1 VLKDKKEWE
10 IMRIIGIGDSV
21 VDIYQDRNEMFP
33 GGNALNVAVLAKQSG
48 AESAAYIGI
57 VGTDIEGDHIL
68 DSLSKNLVDASHV
81 RRAVGDS
88 GKAFVDLNEEGDRIF
103 VKSNKGGVQAKLKL
117 NLTVDDY
124 EYIKSNDVVHT
135 SLYSH
140 LDEELPLLKQYLPI
154 SYDFSNRFSVELLER
169 VCPHIQFAFI
179 SGSDLTEVE
188 LEELFLK
195 IHGLGTPFIIITRGS
210 KGVVMSHN
218 NKRYEQ
224 GIVEANVIDT
234 LGAGDSFIA
243 GFLTHHFNGLTIEES
258 LKAAAQ
264 IAARTCEV
272 NGAFGHGKQ
281 LTT

>member
-1 VLKDKKEWE
+1 
-10 IMRIIGIGDSV
+10 MRIIGIGDSV

-33 GGNALNVAVLAKQSG
+33 GGNALNVAVLSKQSG
-48 AESAAYIGI
+48 AEAAAFIGI
-57 VGTDIEGDHIL
+57 VGTDVEGDHIL
-68 DSLSKNLVDASHV
+68 DSLRKNLIETSQV
-81 RRAVGDS
+81 RRAVGES
-88 GKAFVDLNEEGDRIF
+88 GKAYVDLNVDGDRIF

-117 NLTVDDY
+117 NLAADDY
-124 EYIKSNDVVHT
+124 EYIKSFDLVHT
-135 SLYSH
+135 SIYSH

-154 SYDFSNRFSVELLER
+154 SYDFSNHFTNELLEK

-179 SGSDLTEVE
+179 SGSDFTEVE
-188 LEELFLK
+188 LEELFVK

-218 NKRYEQ
+218 NKRYQQ
-224 GIVEANVIDT
+224 GIEEANVIDT

-243 GFLTHHFNGLTIEES
+243 GFLTNYFNGVSIEGS
-258 LKAAAQ
+258 LKTAAH

-281 LTT
+281 LTF

>member
-1 VLKDKKEWE
+1 
-10 IMRIIGIGDSV
+10 MRIIGIGDSV

-88 GKAFVDLNEEGDRIF
+88 GKAFVDLNKEGDRIF

-140 LDEELPLLKQYLPI
+140 LDEELPLLKQYLPV
-154 SYDFSNRFSVELLER
+154 SYDFSNHFSVELLER

>member
-1 VLKDKKEWE
+1 
-10 IMRIIGIGDSV
+10 MRIIGIGDSV

-68 DSLSKNLVDASHV
+68 YSLRENDVDSSQV
-81 RRAVGDS
+81 RRAVGES
-88 GKAFVDLNEEGDRIF
+88 GKAYVDLNEEGDRIF
-103 VKSNKGGVQAKLKL
+103 IKSNKGGVQAKLKL
-117 NLTVDDY
+117 NLSVDDY
-124 EYIKSNDVVHT
+124 DYIKAFDVVHT
-135 SLYSH
+135 SIYSH
-140 LDEELPLLKQYLPI
+140 LDEELPFLKQHLPV
-154 SYDFSNRFSVELLER
+154 SYDFSNHFTTELFEK

-179 SGSDLTEVE
+179 SGSDLKEVE

-210 KGVVMSHN
+210 KGVVMSHDH
-218 NKRYEQ
+218 KRYRQ
-224 GIVEANVIDT
+224 GIEEANVIDT

-243 GFLTHHFNGLTIEES
+243 GFLTNHFNGFTIEDA
-258 LKAAAQ
+258 LKAAAK

-272 NGAFGHGKQ
+272 NGAFGYGKQ
-281 LTT
+281 LAF